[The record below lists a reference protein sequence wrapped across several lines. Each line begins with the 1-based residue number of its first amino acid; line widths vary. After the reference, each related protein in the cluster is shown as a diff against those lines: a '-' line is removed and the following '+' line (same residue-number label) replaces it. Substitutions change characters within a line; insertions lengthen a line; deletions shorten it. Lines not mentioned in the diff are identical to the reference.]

1 MLNVQEALTAAH
13 VPGYRGA
20 FRPLTGQRDPPPVYC
35 AYTLTRG
42 PIWDQEDGPSA
53 ERVKAFLH
61 LFSFGDPESAEAAI
75 EAAMRAEGWGL
86 VRVTES
92 DDHSAGLYEVLSEW
106 SGVRSL

>member
-1 MLNVQEALTAAH
+1 MLNVQAALAAVH

-20 FRPLTGQRDPPPVYC
+20 FRPLPGQRDPPPIYC
-35 AYTLTRG
+35 AYTLTRT
-42 PIWDQEDGPSA
+42 PIWDQEDAPGA

-61 LFSFGDPESAEAAI
+61 LFTLGDPESAEAAI
-75 EAAMRAEGWGL
+75 EAAMSAEGWGL

-106 SGVRSL
+106 SGVKNL